1 MPCPLFLPLF
11 LLLIPRPPI
20 STLFPYTTL
29 FRSRGPVVQPHPD
42 PAARAGAGLRREA
55 DPGDRILVGAGDQRV
70 QAQPQ
75 GRHERRPAHRAPA
88 RRPAAYLEP
97 PLLGRSETPERLALA
112 GGRRSEGLA
121 AAVHDLGVRA
131 QRGDELL
138 QSRLLDGP
146 EQRFALLIPLL
157 EPRGGVGAGA
167 GQGLQHEPTRF
178 ARNEA
183 AALTDRK
190 SVV

>member
-1 MPCPLFLPLF
+1 PAQLLFTLALLP
-11 LLLIPRPPI
+11 R
-20 STLFPYTTL
+20 STPFPYTTL
-29 FRSRGPVVQPHPD
+29 FRSPD

-121 AAVHDLGVRA
+121 AAVHDLGCR
-131 QRGDELL
+131 
-138 QSRLLDGP
+138 
-146 EQRFALLIPLL
+146 
-157 EPRGGVGAGA
+157 
-167 GQGLQHEPTRF
+167 
-178 ARNEA
+178 
-183 AALTDRK
+183 
-190 SVV
+190 

>member
-1 MPCPLFLPLF
+1 MSLFIVFLCSVPSHLLF
-11 LLLIPRPPI
+11 FFFLMIRRPPR
-20 STLFPYTTL
+20 STLFPYHDAL
-29 FRSRGPVVQPHPD
+29 PIS
-42 PAARAGAGLRREA
+42 GLRREA

-75 GRHERRPAHRAPA
+75 GRHERRPAHHAPA
-88 RRPAAYLEP
+88 GRPAAYLEP
-97 PLLGRSETPERLALA
+97 PLLGRSEAPERLALA
-112 GGRRSEGLA
+112 GGRRPEDLA

-146 EQRFALLIPLL
+146 EQRFALLVPLL
-157 EPRGGVGAGA
+157 EPRGGVGTGA

-178 ARNEA
+178 AGNEA
-183 AALTDRK
+183 AALTPP
-190 SVV
+190 